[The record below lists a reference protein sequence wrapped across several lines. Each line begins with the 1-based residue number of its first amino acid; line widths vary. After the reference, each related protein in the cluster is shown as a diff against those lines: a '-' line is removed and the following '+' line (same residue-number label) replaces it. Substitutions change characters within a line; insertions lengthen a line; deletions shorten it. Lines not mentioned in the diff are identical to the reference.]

1 MKITFPTNLELQK
14 IWIFSCNYFGRMTQ
28 WNSAFS
34 QNGGGFQFKF
44 QRRTWPGFWAQP
56 CYEAPIDLQIE
67 LDNMQRLTLDEWYC
81 LLGSDPKLSE
91 EWATEISCIYFKKL
105 VFQTFNLYGEKKINE
120 NRIIWKKRQIFQ
132 KLTDYI

>member
-67 LDNMQRLTLDEWYC
+67 LDNMQRLTLDE
-81 LLGSDPKLSE
+81 
-91 EWATEISCIYFKKL
+91 
-105 VFQTFNLYGEKKINE
+105 
-120 NRIIWKKRQIFQ
+120 
-132 KLTDYI
+132 